1 MRFIDDRNDPD
12 FWTKNHYPEN
22 EISLAGEGSVSEA
35 NRGSGRQPKNSPK
48 MISLA
53 GDGSISEPE
62 RQTTDDKRKSSNPY
76 SLFQQVKSPRHQPSP
91 TPEDLF
97 PPNSLIVLAG
107 QPKIGKTTI
116 AVALAKAIATGKPFA
131 GKPNQQQA
139 VGYISFDDSP
149 AEIRQTFAKHAD
161 ITDQTP
167 IYLCTDMAPINT
179 LDAQMQIEDFL
190 IEHQGKATVIID
202 SFHAALTPEARTND
216 ARAMRKLL
224 TPLKRISERAGRI
237 ILIHHTNAYGT
248 RIADH
253 TQLQA
258 SVSQTIVMTYRPLG
272 SNRLITWDSKG
283 RGRGATQTLSML
295 SLGETSFKPYIADP
309 LQSLNPRN
317 VSTRPILEALR
328 TKPQTIADLA
338 ELTGLK
344 AKRIYKRLACLTA
357 NGHVHKV
364 GNLYLAS

>member
-1 MRFIDDRNDPD
+1 MRFIDDSNDPD
-12 FWTKNHYPEN
+12 FWTKNHYPEY
-22 EISLAGEGSVSEA
+22 EISLAGDES
-35 NRGSGRQPKNSPK
+35 
-48 MISLA
+48 M
-53 GDGSISEPE
+53 SEPAGH
-62 RQTTDDKRKSSNPY
+62 TTDDQRKAHNPY
-76 SLFQQVKSPRHQPSP
+76 SLFQQVKSPRHQPTP

-283 RGRGATQTLSML
+283 RGRGATQTLSIVSPNEHTFTSDGTDFFA
-295 SLGETSFKPYIADP
+295 SLDHRDK
-309 LQSLNPRN
+309 
-317 VSTRPILEALR
+317 STLPIVNALR
-328 TKPQTIADLA
+328 NAKMSLSQIVKETGLSAVRVRKRLKKLT
-338 ELTGLK
+338 LTGLVS
-344 AKRIYKRLACLTA
+344 RQGQNYFLT
-357 NGHVHKV
+357 VDQTV
-364 GNLYLAS
+364 GRGSH